1 MGMAWTIILI
11 VTSAILMAVGAHA
24 WRRRT
29 MAGTSS
35 FSLLAYAIALNSL
48 TYALELL
55 GSDLPAKML
64 WVRAEYP
71 FIVAA
76 PVLWFIFALQYTGR
90 GRWLTHR
97 NTVLLALV
105 PVATVLI
112 VWTNQL
118 HHLYYTHTAIQ
129 ESGPWTLLEVE
140 YGPWFWVHITFSYLC
155 LLGGT
160 LLLAQSFLRA
170 APLHRKQA
178 AILLIGALIPW
189 IGNFL
194 YLSRVMPWPY
204 LDLTPLSFGLSGLVV
219 AYGLFRYRLLQVIPV
234 ARRAVVEQMPA
245 AMIVLDAQGRIA
257 DLNPAAQRL
266 FSLDSKSVVGQPA
279 LQILGPAEIVARFV
293 GVTQADDEIS
303 VGEGAS
309 RRIYRVTITPLD
321 EVQPGT
327 PPRLILI
334 SDTTA
339 QVMAQEKLAHSNRHL
354 MLLHD
359 IARAAASTLDL
370 QELYQILA
378 DTLAQIIGG
387 DGCYITHLDR
397 ASGQVVG
404 RSAYGALR
412 ESYPGIE
419 PPPGA
424 RTLTESVLEAG
435 QPIAVADV
443 FNSPHI
449 SPRIAKMFPARS
461 QLGLPLRVGDRAL
474 GAVLIA
480 FNEPHVFTEEEV
492 TWTSQA
498 VDLAALALE
507 NARLFQHMEQS
518 KRDWEATFDSMPDL
532 ICILDDEHKIV
543 RANKALA
550 TKLGVEPE
558 ELVGLACYDCI
569 HGADEPLPH
578 CPHTLLLADGKE
590 HTAEIYEE
598 HLGGTFLIGAS
609 PIHDAEGQLVGAVHV
624 ARDITARK
632 QAEEERE
639 ELIRELQDALAQVK
653 ALSGL
658 LPICAN
664 CKKIRDDLGYW
675 HSVEVYVR
683 DHSDADFS
691 HGICPDCMKALYPW
705 YEDGEEP
712 PT

>member
-1 MGMAWTIILI
+1 MSIAWTIILI
-11 VTSAILMAVGAHA
+11 VTSVILMAVGAYA
-24 WRRRT
+24 WRRRST
-29 MAGTSS
+29 AGTAS
-35 FSLLAYAIALNSL
+35 FSLLTYAIALNSL

-55 GSDLPAKML
+55 APDLPDKML

-90 GRWLTHR
+90 GRWLTR
-97 NTVLLALV
+97 RSIAILALV
-105 PVATVLI
+105 PVATVLV

-118 HHLYYTHTAIQ
+118 HHLYYTHTTIQ

-140 YGPWFWVHITFSYLC
+140 YGLWFWVHITFSYLC

-160 LLLAQSFLRA
+160 LLLALSFLRA
-170 APLHRKQA
+170 PRLHRKQA
-178 AILLIGALIPW
+178 AVLLIGALIPW
-189 IGNFL
+189 IGNLL

-219 AYGLFRYRLLQVIPV
+219 AFGLFRYRLLQVIPV
-234 ARRAVVEQMPA
+234 ARRAVVEQMPT
-245 AMIVLDAQGRIA
+245 AMIVVDAQGRIA
-257 DLNPAAQRL
+257 DLNPAARFL
-266 FSLDSKSVVGQPA
+266 FSLESKSVLGKPA
-279 LQILGPAEIVARFV
+279 LKVLGPAEVVAGFA
-293 GVTQADDEIS
+293 GVTHADEQIS
-303 VGEGAS
+303 VGEGAG
-309 RRIYRVTITPLD
+309 RRIFQVTIRPLD
-321 EVQPGT
+321 EDQPGT

-339 QVMAQEKLAHSNRHL
+339 QVLAQEKLAHSNRHL

-370 QELYQILA
+370 QDLYQILA
-378 DTLAQIIGG
+378 DTLARIIGG
-387 DGCYITHLDR
+387 DGCYITHVDEE
-397 ASGQVVG
+397 SGQVVG

-412 ESYPGIE
+412 ESYSGIE

-424 RTLTESVLEAG
+424 RTLTESVLEVG

-449 SPRIAKMFPARS
+449 SPRIAEMFPARS

-480 FNEPHVFTEEEV
+480 FNDPHFFTEEEI
-492 TWTSQA
+492 TWTTQA

-507 NARLFQHMEQS
+507 NAGLFQRMEQG
-518 KRDWEATFDSMPDL
+518 KRDWEATFDAMPDL
-532 ICILDDEHKIV
+532 ICILDDEHNIV
-543 RANKALA
+543 RANRAMA
-550 TKLGVEPE
+550 ARLGVEPE
-558 ELVGLACYDCI
+558 GVVGLACYHCI
-569 HGADEPLPH
+569 HGAEEPLPH
-578 CPHTLLLADGKE
+578 CPHSQLLADGKE
-590 HTAEIYEE
+590 HTSEIYEE
-598 HLGGTFLIGAS
+598 NLGGTFLIGVS

-639 ELIRELQDALAQVK
+639 ELIRELQKALAQVK
-653 ALSGL
+653 TLSGL

-691 HGICPDCMKALYPW
+691 HGICPDCVKALYPW

-712 PT
+712 AE